1 MTEDIPFMERP
12 SWMRPDGKPMYK
24 VFCPVAPAEKKKRL
38 SQAANIRRSQ
48 GALEDVEE
56 GGRKNTIR
64 SALELQFDWPL
75 HQMTGYT
82 RRLDG
87 EGGVTRKGYKRMD
100 PLAPD
105 GEPTHAVDGSQTPYF
120 GFWFYVAWY
129 EVIVPVMTKSFGQV
143 LNVRDK
149 EDLETLLAAKVMM

>member
-56 GGRKNTIR
+56 GGRKT
-64 SALELQFDWPL
+64 QFVRRWNCSLIGPF
-75 HQMTGYT
+75 T
-82 RRLDG
+82 R
-87 EGGVTRKGYKRMD
+87 
-100 PLAPD
+100 
-105 GEPTHAVDGSQTPYF
+105 
-120 GFWFYVAWY
+120 
-129 EVIVPVMTKSFGQV
+129 
-143 LNVRDK
+143 
-149 EDLETLLAAKVMM
+149 

>member
-1 MTEDIPFMERP
+1 
-12 SWMRPDGKPMYK
+12 
-24 VFCPVAPAEKKKRL
+24 
-38 SQAANIRRSQ
+38 
-48 GALEDVEE
+48 
-56 GGRKNTIR
+56 
-64 SALELQFDWPL
+64 
-75 HQMTGYT
+75 MTGYM

-105 GEPTHAVDGSQTPYF
+105 GEPKHAVDGSQTPYF